1 MKCQYCECHDTVSY
15 YDDKRIC
22 ENCYE
27 AFRKV
32 GLSKM
37 KKDYL
42 KVVEEKGYLENK
54 LGHYKDYINCL
65 EKEKKYYRNE
75 LKLYKENKTI
85 ERLEK
90 ELKEK
95 EEEIEGLKKNIER
108 FKNSHALSVA
118 ITTIDDYEK
127 IVKEKDEKIEELER
141 KLRVAEKDVSRH
153 YHNSN
158 FFENKVKELGKEL
171 ALLKNKENDIIDQIN
186 ELTNFISVGNKYNKG
201 KVGMRTSD
209 ACIEL
214 IKEKN
219 EEIEKKNRLIKHLE
233 EVVEEYRNNSPQYE
247 EWCEL
252 KYWFINSVTGQTNMY
267 RQHMNYEDACE
278 LIGMDS
284 DNWIEFNV
292 VKYKKEVK

>member
-1 MKCQYCECHDTVSY
+1 MKCQYCEHHTYVAY

-42 KVVEEKGYLENK
+42 KVAEENNRYKNLVTLNEEKL
-54 LGHYKDYINCL
+54 L
-65 EKEKKYYRNE
+65 
-75 LKLYKENKTI
+75 
-85 ERLEK
+85 K

-95 EEEIEGLKKNIER
+95 DEKIEGLKKNIER
-108 FKNSHALSVA
+108 FNSSHALSVA

-127 IVKEKDEKIEELER
+127 IVKEKDDEIKELER
-141 KLRVAEKDVSRH
+141 KLHVSEKDVARH

-158 FFENKVKELGKEL
+158 YFENELKEAVKISNWNVEEAERKLKEKDKEIKRLNEKIVELELGFKE
-171 ALLKNKENDIIDQIN
+171 
-186 ELTNFISVGNKYNKG
+186 T
-201 KVGMRTSD
+201 
-209 ACIEL
+209 
-214 IKEKN
+214 
-219 EEIEKKNRLIKHLE
+219 
-233 EVVEEYRNNSPQYE
+233 QYE

-252 KYWFINSVTGQTNMY
+252 KYWYVNIATGQTNMY

-284 DNWIEFNV
+284 DNWTEFNV